1 MIGQRLKLAR
11 TAAGL
16 SLRDLVDKLA
26 PKVSAQALS
35 KYERDEMMPSSGVLI
50 ALCDALAV
58 SEDYLLGERD
68 MTLEGVEFRKKD
80 QMSRR
85 EEAQVEARVLHLFE
99 RYMTLEELLGLSID
113 WDEPR
118 EAPYPVIKEDA
129 DADRAA
135 RSLRQAWGL
144 GLDPIPNL
152 AELLEE
158 RGIKVLAI
166 DDEKMDGLTARVR
179 RGSGKPAPVIV
190 INKKDWSERKRF
202 NLAHELGH
210 MVMEVDPAVNAEK
223 AAHRFAGAF
232 LMPAESL
239 WNEVGRHRTSI
250 SLAEIHRLKK
260 LFGASFQAITYRCKD
275 LGIINGSVFGALF
288 DLYEA
293 KGWRRPP
300 YEEFGAIDPDH
311 EEPRRYERLCFRALS
326 EGAISEPKAAELLG
340 ISVRAL
346 NQKLDNPGADDIDA
360 PHSAMVRP
368 DVSASNG

>member
-1 MIGQRLKLAR
+1 
-11 TAAGL
+11 
-16 SLRDLVDKLA
+16 
-26 PKVSAQALS
+26 
-35 KYERDEMMPSSGVLI
+35 MMPSSAVLI
-50 ALCDALAV
+50 ALCDALVV

-68 MTLEGVEFRKKD
+68 MALEGVEFRKKD
-80 QMSRR
+80 QMSRK
-85 EEAQVEARVLHLFE
+85 EEAHVEACVLHLFE
-99 RYMTLEELLGLSID
+99 RYVAVEELLGLSID

-144 GLDPIPNL
+144 GLDPILNL
-152 AELLEE
+152 SELLEE

-179 RGSGKPAPVIV
+179 RANGKPAPVIV
-190 INKKDWSERKRF
+190 INRKDWAERKRF
-202 NLAHELGH
+202 TLAHELGH
-210 MVMEVDPAVNAEK
+210 MVMEVDPAVNSEK
-223 AAHRFAGAF
+223 AANRFAGAF

-239 WNEVGRHRTSI
+239 WNEVGKHRTSI
-250 SLAEIHRLKK
+250 GLAEIHRLKE

-293 KGWRRPP
+293 RGWRRPP
-300 YEEFGAIDPDH
+300 YEEFGAIDP
-311 EEPRRYERLCFRALS
+311 ENEVPRRFERLCFRALS
-326 EGAISEPKAAELLG
+326 EEAISEPKAAELLG

-346 NQKLDNPGADDIDA
+346 NQKLDNPGVD
-360 PHSAMVRP
+360 
-368 DVSASNG
+368 DVSAAHAGHMRSDSGAPRVT